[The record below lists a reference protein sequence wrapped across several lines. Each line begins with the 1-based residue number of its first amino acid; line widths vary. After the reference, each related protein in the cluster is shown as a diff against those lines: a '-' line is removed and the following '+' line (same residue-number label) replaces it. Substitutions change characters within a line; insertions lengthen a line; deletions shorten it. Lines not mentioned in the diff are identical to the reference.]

1 MYSLTHTSC
10 IAITLDNQSNTLS
23 DSGCSKA
30 MWIPP
35 FDSVSDGGP
44 FTRTGGLYD
53 PVISG
58 ALKASEAG
66 NRAGAPPA
74 FLLSANFARRSP
86 LASYRTKQAQ
96 FRIFKLAPIAAAPAL
111 LGLVAAIT
119 WPAQS
124 IHSVAASKPAI
135 SHRAVSTASSA
146 VSSALLVSVIHSMT
160 ASKPAIVR
168 RAASTVRATYTVRSG
183 DTLSAIA
190 LRVYRDPGAWPVLYW
205 ANRNQVRWA
214 NSIQVGQ
221 VLTVPARPRHLPTA
235 PRQLGPTHAPVAHR
249 PTVIE
254 QDAGQ
259 PATRASS
266 ATPAHARA
274 AASYSGDSSFQECVI
289 TRESGGNSQVM
300 NSTGHYGLY
309 QFSASTWAA
318 YGGSPADFG
327 HASVAEQN
335 RVFDNAIAA
344 GGEFNWAPY
353 DGC

>member
-1 MYSLTHTSC
+1 MQT
-10 IAITLDNQSNTLS
+10 A
-23 DSGCSKA
+23 
-30 MWIPP
+30 P
-35 FDSVSDGGP
+35 FDSVADGGP
-44 FTRTGGLYD
+44 FTRRVDFT

-66 NRAGAPPA
+66 NRTGAPPA
-74 FLLSANFARRSP
+74 FPLSANFARRSP
-86 LASYRTKQAQ
+86 LASYGRKLPQ
-96 FRIFKLAPIAAAPAL
+96 FRFYKWMPIAAAPAL
-111 LGLVAAIT
+111 LGLVVAIT
-119 WPAQS
+119 LSAQPIPES
-124 IHSVAASKPAI
+124 ASSSAVSHRTVSAASSRGVSTALLLSAIHSAAASKPAI
-135 SHRAVSTASSA
+135 ARH
-146 VSSALLVSVIHSMT
+146 
-160 ASKPAIVR
+160 
-168 RAASTVRATYTVRSG
+168 AASTRLAKYTVRSG

-190 LRVYRDPGAWPVLYW
+190 LRVYHDPGAWPVIYW

-214 NSIQVGQ
+214 NSIQVGE

-235 PRQLGPTHAPVAHR
+235 PRQLGPKRAPVAQ

-254 QDAGQ
+254 QDAER
-259 PATRASS
+259 PASS
-266 ATPAHARA
+266 VTS
-274 AASYSGDSSFQECVI
+274 ASAQTAVSYTGDSSFQKCVI

-318 YGGSPADFG
+318 YGGNPAEFG

-344 GGEFNWAPY
+344 GGQFNWAPY

>member
-1 MYSLTHTSC
+1 
-10 IAITLDNQSNTLS
+10 
-23 DSGCSKA
+23 
-30 MWIPP
+30 
-35 FDSVSDGGP
+35 
-44 FTRTGGLYD
+44 
-53 PVISG
+53 
-58 ALKASEAG
+58 
-66 NRAGAPPA
+66 
-74 FLLSANFARRSP
+74 

-96 FRIFKLAPIAAAPAL
+96 FRISKLAPIAAAPAL

-119 WPAQS
+119 LPVQS

-135 SHRAVSTASSA
+135 SHRAVSAAGSA

-168 RAASTVRATYTVRSG
+168 RAASTVLARYTVRSG

-190 LRVYRDPGAWPVLYW
+190 LRVYHDPGAWPVLYW

-214 NSIQVGQ
+214 NSIQVGE
-221 VLTVPARPRHLPTA
+221 VLTVPARPSTLPAA
-235 PRQLGPTHAPVAHR
+235 PRQLGPTHAHVAR

-259 PATRASS
+259 PASS
-266 ATPAHARA
+266 ATPAPARA

-318 YGGSPADFG
+318 YGGSPAEFG

>member
-1 MYSLTHTSC
+1 
-10 IAITLDNQSNTLS
+10 
-23 DSGCSKA
+23 

-58 ALKASEAG
+58 ALKASESG
-66 NRAGAPPA
+66 IRVGAPPA

-86 LASYRTKQAQ
+86 LDSYRTKQGQ
-96 FRIFKLAPIAAAPAL
+96 FRISKLTPIAVAPAL

-119 WPAQS
+119 LSAQS
-124 IHSVAASKPAI
+124 IPESASSSAISHRAVSAASPGASSALLLSAIHSLAASHSVAASKPG
-135 SHRAVSTASSA
+135 T
-146 VSSALLVSVIHSMT
+146 
-160 ASKPAIVR
+160 VR
-168 RAASTVRATYTVRSG
+168 RAAATVLAKYTVRSG
-183 DTLSAIA
+183 DTLSSIA
-190 LRVYRDPGAWPVLYW
+190 LRVYHDPGAWPVLYW

-235 PRQLGPTHAPVAHR
+235 PRQLGPTHAPVAR

-254 QDAGQ
+254 QSAEQ
-259 PATRASS
+259 PASS
-266 ATPAHARA
+266 VRSAPAQTMT
-274 AASYSGDSSFQECVI
+274 SYTGDSSFQKCVI

-300 NSTGHYGLY
+300 NSSGHYGLY
-309 QFSASTWAA
+309 QFSESTWAA
-318 YGGSPADFG
+318 YGGNPADFG

-335 RVFDNAIAA
+335 RVFDNAIAR
-344 GGEFNWAPY
+344 GGQFNWAPY